1 MSTIFNN
8 LFSING
14 VIDTGNSVLQ
24 NMNEIASA
32 CGTWI
37 TYDINQG
44 KWAVVINQAGS
55 SDASFNDTNIIGG
68 ISISST
74 SLTEVYNAVEIEFP
88 HKDLRDEKDYIKLN
102 IPLVDRY
109 PNEPDNVLSIKTE
122 LINDPLQAELI
133 AAREL
138 KQSRIDKVI
147 QFRTDYTTLEL
158 AAGDL
163 IDVTN
168 SIYGFTSKVFRII
181 KVDEEDADDGTII
194 FSITALEY
202 SAGIYST
209 AGLVRSERT
218 RNSGITSKSVNPV
231 IKANDYAATT
241 SAVKS
246 NFNTLLQL
254 TPAAIAQGLN
264 LYFNNGVWYIDYG
277 GKTVNINASDVVIS
291 WTFPDGVDLDI
302 RCRLISPDVGQSTV
316 DSALG
321 YTGDVSTT
329 VWPIGS
335 TGGSSGTA
343 YLEWGGDNTG
353 PGGDPTKVESVRVDI
368 DRIKTAFASKR
379 YIVVECRGNW
389 FATRGTQPVKLTAKL
404 YQGGSTTKTNAPNYN
419 FTNTGATSTKTL
431 GGVEVYVDSLHGE
444 SPAAD
449 GYDGGSAPGDLMGYF
464 IFDTQTNTAQF
475 TLEVPPAALT

>member
-55 SDASFNDTNIIGG
+55 PIVNFNDANIIGG

-88 HKDLRDEKDYIKLN
+88 HKDLRDQKDYIKLS
-102 IPLVDRY
+102 IPTIDRY

-122 LINDPLQAELI
+122 LINDPIQAELI

-138 KQSRIDKVI
+138 KQSRVDKVI

-158 AAGDL
+158 SAGDL
-163 IDVTN
+163 ISVTN
-168 SIYGFTSKVFRII
+168 TVYGFSSKVFRII

-209 AGLVRSERT
+209 AGLVRVERT
-218 RNSGITSKSVNPV
+218 KNNGIASKSVNAAV
-231 IKANDYAATT
+231 QASDYAASTNAVTNSLLDPNNSALVASLLLALSKSIGSGGGSIVALDTFSVVAST
-241 SAVKS
+241 SAV
-246 NFNTLLQL
+246 Q
-254 TPAAIAQGLN
+254 
-264 LYFNNGVWYIDYG
+264 
-277 GKTVNINASDVVIS
+277 
-291 WTFPDGVDLDI
+291 
-302 RCRLISPDVGQSTV
+302 
-316 DSALG
+316 
-321 YTGDVSTT
+321 
-329 VWPIGS
+329 
-335 TGGSSGTA
+335 
-343 YLEWGGDNTG
+343 
-353 PGGDPTKVESVRVDI
+353 
-368 DRIKTAFASKR
+368 TAFNA
-379 YIVVECRGNW
+379 
-389 FATRGTQPVKLTAKL
+389 
-404 YQGGSTTKTNAPNYN
+404 YQGGPISFPSN
-419 FTNTGATSTKTL
+419 G
-431 GGVEVYVDSLHGE
+431 
-444 SPAAD
+444 SPAGNGTSKVILGFTLNSLVSNLILQIAVPLSTYSYQSAS
-449 GYDGGSAPGDLMGYF
+449 GTRTGVLAYTPTLYELYINGSLA
-464 IFDTQTNTAQF
+464 QTNTADWQTPNVQIQIPNAPAGSYEIRVYPIATYDLDQATTYIINPYNF
-475 TLEVPPAALT
+475 VVQAQASGGGITLTGYSYFK

>member
-55 SDASFNDTNIIGG
+55 PIVNFNDANIVGG

-88 HKDLRDEKDYIKLN
+88 HKDLRDQKDYIKLS
-102 IPLVDRY
+102 IPTIDRY

-122 LINDPLQAELI
+122 LINEPIQAELI

-138 KQSRIDKVI
+138 KQSRVDKVI

-158 AAGDL
+158 SAGDL
-163 IDVTN
+163 ISVTN
-168 SIYGFTSKVFRII
+168 TIYGFTSKVFRII
-181 KVDEEDADDGTII
+181 KIDEEDADDGTII

-209 AGLVRSERT
+209 AGLVRGERN
-218 RNSGITSKSVNPV
+218 RNSGIASKSVNAAV
-231 IKANDYAATT
+231 QASDYAATNT
-241 SAVKS
+241 VVR
-246 NFNTLLQL
+246 NGFDTLLQL

-264 LYFNNGVWYIDYG
+264 LYFNNGVWFIDYG
-277 GKTVNINASDVVIS
+277 GKTVSINANDVVVS
-291 WTFPDGVDLDI
+291 WTYPDGIDLDI
-302 RCRLISPDVGQSTV
+302 RCRLISPAVGQNVVS
-316 DSALG
+316 DALG
-321 YTGDVSTT
+321 YTTLSRT
-329 VWPIGS
+329 VWPIGAS
-335 TGGSSGTA
+335 GGSSGSA
-343 YLEWGGDNTG
+343 YIEWGGDNTG
-353 PGGDPTKVESVRVDI
+353 PGGDPTKVESVRMDI
-368 DRIKTAFASKR
+368 DRIKAVFPTKR
-379 YIVVECRGNW
+379 YFVLECRGNW
-389 FATRGTQPVKLTAKL
+389 YATRGSQAVKLVAKL
-404 YQGGSTTKTNAPNYN
+404 YEGGTTTSTGSPTFN
-419 FTNTGATSTKTL
+419 FTNAGSTRSRTL
-431 GGVEVYVDSLHGE
+431 AGVEVFVDSFHGGTVE
-444 SPAAD
+444 AD
-449 GYDGGSAPGDLMGYF
+449 GFDGGTAPGDLMGYF
-464 IFDTQTNTAQF
+464 IFDTQTTTAQF
-475 TLEVPPAALT
+475 TLEVPPYALT